1 MSSRIC
7 QDPHH
12 PTHWTLNFQGPKEDH
27 SNVEDA
33 LSGAA
38 GINLTGRRSQLRDG
52 PMVSLRQLRA
62 SSTKVLMQMPS
73 KWKQKVAYHVVPDHS
88 LATHNRD
95 LQGDRGVE
103 VEQGIRT
110 IWIRKVHVD
119 PVVLIGLVSIQIQ
132 RFTATVMTS
141 CNSVYTALWDFVT
154 RCNN

>member
-1 MSSRIC
+1 
-7 QDPHH
+7 
-12 PTHWTLNFQGPKEDH
+12 
-27 SNVEDA
+27 
-33 LSGAA
+33 
-38 GINLTGRRSQLRDG
+38 
-52 PMVSLRQLRA
+52 
-62 SSTKVLMQMPS
+62 MQMPS

-119 PVVLIGLVSIQIQ
+119 PVVLIGLSIQIQ

-141 CNSVYTALWDFVT
+141 CNSVYTGLVRF
-154 RCNN
+154 CN